1 MKAVMLVTRESFLLL
16 RRDKIF
22 IPAAIAGVLV
32 AMFANIA
39 SEWGIEE
46 FSKILFDIGA
56 LGFHVTGSLVAI
68 FWGTRTVSEARAD
81 GSLEIQLAAPISRVA
96 WLTGKYL
103 GLVLALVW
111 LWLMLVAFWQLLM
124 VANNFGIM
132 SRPQLTFFAFQL
144 LEWCIVGALSLF
156 YSTFAGVT
164 IAIFASITTWM
175 IGLISMPVYQAL
187 PPGVDRFTA
196 AIVKT
201 MARCWDLR
209 QFNLAP
215 YATGYEKL
223 SLGDLQLRGAYGLL
237 LVLLIMSV
245 SCVFFRRRD
254 VMA

>member
-1 MKAVMLVTRESFLLL
+1 MRAISLVTIESFLLL

-22 IPAAIAGVLV
+22 LPAAIAGGFI

-56 LGFHVTGSLVAI
+56 FGFHLTGSLVAI
-68 FWGTRTVSEARAD
+68 FWGTKTVSEARAD

-103 GLVLALVW
+103 GLVFALTL

-124 VANNFGIM
+124 LANDFGAM
-132 SRPQLTFFAFQL
+132 SRPQLIFFSFQL
-144 LEWCIVGALSLF
+144 LEWCLVGALSLF
-156 YSTFAGVT
+156 FSTFAGVT
-164 IAIFASITTWM
+164 IAMFASITTWLV
-175 IGLISMPVYQAL
+175 GLVTMPVYQAL
-187 PPGVDRFTA
+187 PPGVDRVTGV
-196 AIVKT
+196 IVK
-201 MARCWDLR
+201 ALAQIWDLR
-209 QFNLAP
+209 QFNLSGFAV
-215 YATGYEKL
+215 GLEQI
-223 SLGDLQLRGAYGLL
+223 SDGELRLRAAYGIILIL
-237 LVLLIMSV
+237 FIMSV